1 MSAIVTDQFR
11 ILNASNFI
19 ESIENSSNS
28 YYVFLSLPNPAPATV
43 GFGRTGTNLDNYNQ
57 NPPNPTDNFS
67 FETHYKDTMLFGKKI
82 TSSNVRRLIRKVTWT
97 RGARYEMY
105 RHDYSADN
113 LSPITQQS
121 RLYDT
126 NYYVVNS
133 DFRVYICI
141 DNGSSGDNVLGNV
154 SQDEPTFIDLEPT
167 RAGESG
173 DGYLWKY
180 LFSVSPSDIIKFDS
194 TEYIAVPNNWF
205 TSTDPLI
212 SSIRDSGNS
221 LINENQIKKIY
232 IENKGSNY
240 SPGLG
245 NAVNIL
251 GDGENGTAIVD
262 VNDSGEIIDVRVS
275 SGGKKYSYGLVDLSI
290 LQPGTTILDNP
301 AHLIPI
307 IPPSKGHG
315 FDLYKELGTDRVLIY
330 ARFDDSTKDFPI
342 DTSFAQIGIIKNPTS
357 YDSDVPFNDN
367 EFSSLQAIKFS
378 SISGTPPQVGNI
390 ISQSVSGNK
399 TAFGYVASWDSK
411 TMVLKYFQDRSL
423 YYNNVTYDQ
432 KDYVGISSVGQPL
445 PFESSSNPVIAP
457 GFSGSID
464 QGFDENFVVIDNQT
478 IFLSATFDGGLAN
491 SEINKESGDIIY
503 IDNRPLISRNL
514 RQKEDVKIILE
525 F

>member
-19 ESIENSSNS
+19 ESVENPTNS
-28 YYVFLSLPNPAPATV
+28 YYVFLGLPNPAPATV

-67 FETHYKDTMLFGKKI
+67 FENQYKNTMLFGKKI
-82 TSSNVRRLIRKVTWT
+82 TSSNVRRLIRKVTWA

-113 LSPITQQS
+113 LSPVTQQA

-126 NYYVVNS
+126 NYYIINS

-141 DNGSSGDNVLGNV
+141 DNGSSGDNPLGNV

-180 LFSVSPSDIIKFDS
+180 LFTVSPSDIIKFDS
-194 TEYIAVPNNWF
+194 TEYVAVPNDWF
-205 TSTDPLI
+205 TSVDSII

-221 LINENQIKKIY
+221 SINDNQIKKIY

-245 NAVNIL
+245 NAVDIF
-251 GDGENGTAIVD
+251 GDGENGSAIVD
-262 VNDSGEIIDVRVS
+262 VNASGEIIDIRIS
-275 SGGKKYSYGLVDLSI
+275 SGGKNYTYALVDLGV
-290 LQPGTTILDNP
+290 LQPGTTTLDNP

-315 FDLYKELGTDRVLIY
+315 FDLYKELGTDRVLVY

-342 DTSFAQIGIIKNPTS
+342 DTSFAQIGIVKNPTS
-357 YDSDVPFNDN
+357 YNSDSTFTDT
-367 EFSSLQAIKFS
+367 EFSSLHAIKFA
-378 SISGTPPQVGNI
+378 SISGTAPQIGNVI
-390 ISQSVSGNK
+390 RQSISGNK
-399 TAFGYVASWDSK
+399 TAFGYVASWDSR

-423 YYNNVTYDQ
+423 YYNGVTYDQ
-432 KDYVGISSVGQPL
+432 KDYVGISSVGQTL
-445 PFESSSNPVIAP
+445 PFESSSNPVIAS

-464 QGFDENFVVIDNQT
+464 QAFEENFVVIDNET
-478 IFLSATFDGGLAN
+478 IFLGVTFDGGLAN
-491 SEINKESGDIIY
+491 PEINKESGDIIY
-503 IDNRPLISRNL
+503 MDNRPLISRNL